1 MGVKF
6 LKMSILKFE
15 EKENENE
22 NKFIFYKVVSS
33 YSASS
38 HQLETCILLS
48 FGPLTPRLE
57 YRRATPKGVYPLNT
71 VTFTKRLTFN
81 ILILNIKTGNSKI
94 QPAPQ

>member
-6 LKMSILKFE
+6 LKLSVVIFE
-15 EKENENE
+15 E
-22 NKFIFYKVVSS
+22 NKVNSYLTKVVSS
-33 YSASS
+33 CSASS

-71 VTFTKRLTFN
+71 TMFTKRLTLN
-81 ILILNIKTGNSKI
+81 ILTLNIEAGTEKFTGPSMI
-94 QPAPQ
+94 SF

>member
-22 NKFIFYKVVSS
+22 NKFIFTKVVTSH
-33 YSASS
+33 SASS

-57 YRRATPKGVYPLNT
+57 YRRATPKGVYPPNT
-71 VTFTKRLTFN
+71 TMFTKRLTLN
-81 ILILNIKTGNSKI
+81 ILTLNIEGELNNS
-94 QPAPQ
+94 PHPE

>member
-6 LKMSILKFE
+6 LKMSIPKFE
-15 EKENENE
+15 ENEINSYLT
-22 NKFIFYKVVSS
+22 KLVSS

-71 VTFTKRLTFN
+71 AKLTKRLTLN
-81 ILILNIKTGNSKI
+81 ILTLNIEGGT
-94 QPAPQ
+94 

>member
-1 MGVKF
+1 MVVKF

-15 EKENENE
+15 EKEM
-22 NKFIFYKVVSS
+22 KMKIGLYLTKVVSS

-71 VTFTKRLTFN
+71 AMFTKRLTLI
-81 ILILNIKTGNSKI
+81 ILALNI
-94 QPAPQ
+94 

>member
-22 NKFIFYKVVSS
+22 NKFIFTKVVTS

-71 VTFTKRLTFN
+71 TMFTKRLTLN
-81 ILILNIKTGNSKI
+81 ILTLNRGGN
-94 QPAPQ
+94 

>member
-6 LKMSILKFE
+6 LKLSVLIFE
-15 EKENENE
+15 E
-22 NKFIFYKVVSS
+22 NKVNSYLTKLVSS

-57 YRRATPKGVYPLNT
+57 YRRATPKGIIRNLSYL
-71 VTFTKRLTFN
+71 FN
-81 ILILNIKTGNSKI
+81 INTQGHEDFLMDRQLDRWLDG
-94 QPAPQ
+94 QME

>member
-1 MGVKF
+1 MKIGLYF
-6 LKMSILKFE
+6 T
-15 EKENENE
+15 
-22 NKFIFYKVVSS
+22 KVVSS

-71 VTFTKRLTFN
+71 TMFTKRLTLN
-81 ILILNIKTGNSKI
+81 ILTLNIEAGTEKFTGPSMI
-94 QPAPQ
+94 SF

>member
-6 LKMSILKFE
+6 LKLSVVIFE
-15 EKENENE
+15 E
-22 NKFIFYKVVSS
+22 NKVNSYLTKVVSS
-33 YSASS
+33 CSASS

-81 ILILNIKTGNSKI
+81 VLILNIKTGNSKI

>member
-6 LKMSILKFE
+6 LKLSVVIFE
-15 EKENENE
+15 E
-22 NKFIFYKVVSS
+22 NKVNSYLTKVVSS
-33 YSASS
+33 CSASS

-71 VTFTKRLTFN
+71 AKLTKRLTLN
-81 ILILNIKTGNSKI
+81 ILTLNIEGGT
-94 QPAPQ
+94 

>member
-6 LKMSILKFE
+6 LKLSVVIFE
-15 EKENENE
+15 E
-22 NKFIFYKVVSS
+22 NKVNSYLTKVVSS

-71 VTFTKRLTFN
+71 AIFIQRLNLN
-81 ILILNIKTGNSKI
+81 IFILNIETGS
-94 QPAPQ
+94 